1 LHTSVKSIKEMLRSL
16 ICPDIEDS
24 EELIEVEDNVQKE
37 DSGCK
42 PQPTINEQSREN
54 RARIFLD
61 QTQKKLRYLT
71 SLHSETQQNK
81 KRNKELKKADG
92 FRLRKRKVDIGDTS
106 IFVKQNSENA
116 IVPKSNE
123 LSKKDIHKSSDGSK
137 KCEAA
142 TKFTKKEIILYTNKC
157 VLEHLTEQ
165 DFKVEEVYDPHGIKK
180 SKIEKDLDEAIKQ
193 RDFELAQQISDEISD
208 RQLSEKISN
217 NFKACTYLEKKKVE
231 KEAKESQRR
240 KLRWMFDHKE
250 RWELKGNM

>member
-1 LHTSVKSIKEMLRSL
+1 
-16 ICPDIEDS
+16 
-24 EELIEVEDNVQKE
+24 
-37 DSGCK
+37 
-42 PQPTINEQSREN
+42 
-54 RARIFLD
+54 
-61 QTQKKLRYLT
+61 
-71 SLHSETQQNK
+71 
-81 KRNKELKKADG
+81 
-92 FRLRKRKVDIGDTS
+92 
-106 IFVKQNSENA
+106 
-116 IVPKSNE
+116 
-123 LSKKDIHKSSDGSK
+123 
-137 KCEAA
+137 
-142 TKFTKKEIILYTNKC
+142 
-157 VLEHLTEQ
+157 LEHLAEQ